1 MKLTGFNAN
10 NHQPTQEKLGALPP
24 GDYTVEI
31 TDSQQKTTKAG
42 NGSYLELVLRV
53 VEGSYERRQL
63 WVRLNLD
70 NPNPQAVKLAQA
82 ELSAICRA
90 VGVLTPDDSSN
101 LHGRPMVVTVTQVP
115 ALGSAGMRNE
125 VRAYHPAVP
134 ASGAD
139 ESAF

>member
-1 MKLTGFNAN
+1 MKLTGFDAAK
-10 NHQPTQEKLGALPP
+10 HQPTQEKLGALPP

-101 LHGRPMVVTVTQVP
+101 LHGGPWW
-115 ALGSAGMRNE
+115 
-125 VRAYHPAVP
+125 
-134 ASGAD
+134 
-139 ESAF
+139 

>member
-1 MKLTGFNAN
+1 MKLTGFDAAK
-10 NHQPTQEKLGALPP
+10 HQPTQEKLGALPP

-101 LHGRPMVVTVTQVP
+101 LHGRPMVVTVP

-125 VRAYHPAVP
+125 VRAYHPAVA

>member
-1 MKLTGFNAN
+1 MKLTGFDAAK
-10 NHQPTQEKLGALPP
+10 HAPTQEKLGALPP

-42 NGSYLELVLRV
+42 TGSYLELVLRV
-53 VEGSYERRQL
+53 VEGTYERRQL

-90 VGVLTPDDSSN
+90 VGVLTPNDSSD

-115 ALGSAGMRNE
+115 AMGSTGMRNE

>member
-1 MKLTGFNAN
+1 MKLTGFDAAK
-10 NHQPTQEKLGALPP
+10 HAPTQEKLGALPP

-53 VEGSYERRQL
+53 VEGTYERRQL

-90 VGVLTPDDSSN
+90 VGVLTPNDSSD

-115 ALGSAGMRNE
+115 AMGSSSMRNE

-139 ESAF
+139 DSAF